1 MADTTPTAMSE
12 TERDAFLG
20 TGGTGVLSF
29 PRPDGAPHALPV
41 SYGYD
46 ADGESFYF
54 RLAVPSDSEKAGLL
68 DRPVSFVVHGETE
81 TGWHSVIATGRLE
94 ETTDEAV
101 ATETLQGLRNVR
113 IPLVDIFGSPPGDVP
128 FQFYRLAP
136 EELTARK
143 ETSTAA

>member
-1 MADTTPTAMSE
+1 MDDTNPTAMDA

-29 PRPDGAPHALPV
+29 ARSEGPPHALPV

-46 ADGESFYF
+46 AEGESFYF
-54 RLAVPSDSEKAGLL
+54 RLAVPSDSEKADLL

-81 TGWHSVIATGRLE
+81 TGWHSVVATGHLE

-101 ATETLQGLRNVR
+101 ATETLQGLQNVR

-128 FQFYRLAP
+128 FRFYRLLP
-136 EELTARK
+136 DELTARR